1 GHPAAETA
9 LEPHAPRVPGQAVP
23 TTYSKAAS
31 SSQVERALCRGNPV
45 VATTPSSKPATGGSL
60 VVTFLPFSTAL
71 LSFSLP
77 QSGKTVLA
85 NFLTESSD
93 ITEYN
98 PTQGVRIL
106 EFENPHV
113 TSNDKGTACEF
124 ELWDCGGDPKFESC
138 WPALMKDSHGVVI
151 VFNADTPSHLKEID
165 MWYSCFVQQQL
176 LQDTQCLLIAH
187 HKPGSGSDKGNLSL
201 SPPLNKLKLVHS
213 NLEDDPEE
221 IRVEFIKYLKSIVN
235 SVSESRDREEMSIIT

>member
-1 GHPAAETA
+1 M
-9 LEPHAPRVPGQAVP
+9 L
-23 TTYSKAAS
+23 KAKILF
-31 SSQVERALCRGNPV
+31 VGPCE
-45 VATTPSSKPATGGSL
+45 
-60 VVTFLPFSTAL
+60 
-71 LSFSLP
+71 
-77 QSGKTVLA
+77 SGKTVLA

-113 TSNDKGTACEF
+113 TSDDKGTACEF
-124 ELWDCGGDPKFESC
+124 ELWDCGGDPNPTGKDQKHLTSALNPVLPCRFESC

-151 VFNADTPSHLKEID
+151 IFNADTPSHLKEID

>member
-1 GHPAAETA
+1 M
-9 LEPHAPRVPGQAVP
+9 L
-23 TTYSKAAS
+23 KAKILF
-31 SSQVERALCRGNPV
+31 VGPCE
-45 VATTPSSKPATGGSL
+45 
-60 VVTFLPFSTAL
+60 
-71 LSFSLP
+71 
-77 QSGKTVLA
+77 SGKTVLA

-113 TSNDKGTACEF
+113 TSDDKGTACEF
-124 ELWDCGGDPKFESC
+124 ELWDCGGDPNPTGRNQKHLTSTLNPVLPCRFESC

-201 SPPLNKLKLVHS
+201 SPTLNKLKLVHS

>member
-1 GHPAAETA
+1 M
-9 LEPHAPRVPGQAVP
+9 L
-23 TTYSKAAS
+23 KAKILF
-31 SSQVERALCRGNPV
+31 VGPCE
-45 VATTPSSKPATGGSL
+45 
-60 VVTFLPFSTAL
+60 
-71 LSFSLP
+71 
-77 QSGKTVLA
+77 SGKTVLA

-113 TSNDKGTACEF
+113 TSDDKGTACEF

-201 SPPLNKLKLVHS
+201 CKEPGILFPALVLNVLVTCILFWVFQTS
-213 NLEDDPEE
+213 CYVQLW
-221 IRVEFIKYLKSIVN
+221 S
-235 SVSESRDREEMSIIT
+235 T